1 MRVICPYC
9 NKDLS
14 HTAIYRHI
22 RKLHSEE
29 KKPRI
34 VIVNKTTLN
43 SQPKSD
49 SL

>member
-9 NKDLS
+9 NKNLS

-22 RKLHSEE
+22 RKLHSDE

-34 VIVNKTTLN
+34 TIVNKNTSN
-43 SQPKSD
+43 SQPKSHT
-49 SL
+49 L